1 MLLSAP
7 HNNYSWGTF
16 SPDSKSSMAPSS
28 LSSHRPRLSLHDNR
42 DILWEVVVPG
52 HGGRVP
58 VPAHLCHVH
67 GSVLRVQPM
76 HCAVSIAKDSAGS
89 LHVCENH
96 SPSLQPSPSP
106 VQLSVAEVEVP
117 SIPGLTDTTAVA
129 AASLSSSKEQQLAT
143 TSLDHGD
150 DAAALGDVDVIYDMS
165 SSSHSSSHGASVP
178 GVSVSGV
185 EYEATSSSRSPTLP
199 SNPSLELRN
208 ALKHRLARRQIFPVP
223 WGYAGSANDVE
234 QLTYSQ
240 WLSFAPASQA
250 AMGVMCHDM
259 QHYNLDVVCK
269 GPPPS
274 CRSSNGGV
282 TGGTSGGAGARIDSG
297 ALSAPEACMSRVL
310 TLVPPVRI
318 ENLLACDVEVLVV
331 PCRQES
337 IAVAQ
342 TLATMLNNGGTPS
355 SFVQS
360 HPGAQLMVLQTGES
374 KSLVTVHATEPLAIC
389 TRLLTPHTGSE
400 LWSSLVIVSGC
411 KSSVAKPRGDGGPGR
426 DSKAS
431 QQLNV
436 PFPNGA
442 TLAVQLEVSET
453 ASGARVCSL
462 YVPYWVVS
470 SSCLNVQY
478 QHDTSFTRLGNNN
491 TNTNSSSS
499 SSSSNPTAAV
509 FGLTPSGQLA
519 ELDANGR
526 DGLAADQ
533 PYSPQPSLPPAKSGG
548 RMLLFD
554 MFTGRSPS
562 ISAVHPN
569 RLLRPGSNGKEI
581 HPKARGVGRAR
592 GIGGIV
598 LGPEVAVRGLADMLG
613 PSGSTAVF
621 GQLQYQWSLRASLR
635 QLTQPSIL
643 SSMRSSDGNRG
654 SLMYRLP
661 TRGSLP
667 RINATNQFQRG
678 NNDRGP
684 IDGQGLVHDDAS
696 ITVPYFR
703 VMQCGH
709 TNEETDS
716 ASLRLRLRAAGTLWS
731 TPFSPDAV
739 GAVANAEVKSVPGYV
754 ETVED
759 VSSFHVMGPPRSGS
773 QVFSFGVLT
782 VAADPPFQRT
792 KLVIVVDRFMLVNC
806 VQQAIEIRQAGTDD
820 IVCVGTDA
828 ETPMWWRPGA
838 QLLQMRLAVKGWC
851 WSGRFS
857 PRKEGEI
864 ILRLRNEHDDTVC
877 FVAVRIVAEGPRL
890 CVVFRAGDNLIA
902 PYRIE
907 NHTLETFRL
916 RQCTTTPSDR
926 SSSSIFS
933 MLGLGVGSGSGGSN
947 SDPRNGTGVRVST
960 STGSLAGGPSSGVT
974 PSVSGSLMVHG
985 STSGAASSSSGSSS
999 QFTLILPYHA
1009 AHYAWDDPL
1018 ALKVFALEI
1027 SRRGD
1032 TRRQSTGQ
1040 SGGGFL
1046 GGDWRSMG
1054 RFSFDHLRTLQ
1065 PLKVGILI
1073 CCLTTNILVDYPSMS
1088 YIVRCV
1094 LFTSFKPIQY

>member
-1 MLLSAP
+1 
-7 HNNYSWGTF
+7 
-16 SPDSKSSMAPSS
+16 MAPS
-28 LSSHRPRLSLHDNR
+28 SSHRPRNGLNDNR
-42 DILWEVVVPG
+42 DTLWEVIVPG
-52 HGGRVP
+52 NGGRVP

-76 HCAVSIAKDSAGS
+76 ECAASIDSVSVGSLNACDNNSSSSTQPHMQLSIA
-89 LHVCENH
+89 EI
-96 SPSLQPSPSP
+96 
-106 VQLSVAEVEVP
+106 EVP
-117 SIPGLTDTTAVA
+117 LIPGLTD
-129 AASLSSSKEQQLAT
+129 AASSASLPSKEHQLA
-143 TSLDHGD
+143 SDSVASMDHG

-165 SSSHSSSHGASVP
+165 SSSHSSSGGGGP
-178 GVSVSGV
+178 GVSLVD
-185 EYEATSSSRSPTLP
+185 YDPTSSSRSPTLSSSP
-199 SNPSLELRN
+199 LLEIRN
-208 ALKHRLARRQIFPVP
+208 AVKHRVVRRPIGPAA
-223 WGYAGSANDVE
+223 WGYAGNANDVE
-234 QLTYSQ
+234 ELTYSQ
-240 WLSFAPASQA
+240 WLSFAPVSNATHSPWSSRGGYA
-250 AMGVMCHDM
+250 TGKLSHDM

-274 CRSSNGGV
+274 CRGSGSSSGGV
-282 TGGTSGGAGARIDSG
+282 AAGTSGGAGARIDSG

-331 PCRQES
+331 PCSQES
-337 IAVAQ
+337 TAIAQ
-342 TLATMLNNGGTPS
+342 TLAATLLNGGTPS
-355 SFVQS
+355 GFAQS
-360 HPGAQLMVLQTGES
+360 HTGAQLMMLRTGES
-374 KSLVTVHATEPLAIC
+374 KSLVSAHATEQLAIC

-400 LWSSLVIVSGC
+400 LWSSLALVSGC
-411 KSSVAKPRGDGGPGR
+411 KSSVSRSRGDGGQGR

-431 QQLNV
+431 QQLDV

-442 TLAVQLEVSET
+442 TLAVQLEVSES

-462 YVPYWVVS
+462 FVPYWVVS

-478 QHDTSFTRLGNNN
+478 QHDEAFSHRGNS
-491 TNTNSSSS
+491 TPNSSSS
-499 SSSSNPTAAV
+499 SSSSSTTAAA
-509 FGLTPSGQLA
+509 FGLTPSGLLA
-519 ELDANGR
+519 EHCVNGN

-533 PYSPQPSLPPAKSGG
+533 SYSPVPPLPAKSGG
-548 RMLLFD
+548 RLSSLFD
-554 MFTGRSPS
+554 LFAGRSPS
-562 ISAVHPN
+562 VSVLHPAK
-569 RLLRPGSNGKEI
+569 LPHAGSREVGAR
-581 HPKARGVGRAR
+581 PKARGVGRAR

-613 PSGSTAVF
+613 PGGSSAVF
-621 GQLQYQWSLRASLR
+621 GQLQYQWSLRALQQR
-635 QLTQPSIL
+635 QPMQPSIL
-643 SSMRSSDGNRG
+643 SSSARSIGLVGRG
-654 SLMYRLP
+654 GGLMYRLP
-661 TRGSLP
+661 TRAPLP
-667 RINATNQFQRG
+667 RISGNQFHRKDNG
-678 NNDRGP
+678 HRP
-684 IDGQGLVHDDAS
+684 VDGQGLAHDDAS
-696 ITVPYFR
+696 TAVPYFR

-709 TNEETDS
+709 TSAETDG

-759 VSSFHVMGPPRSGS
+759 VSSFHVLGPPRSGL

-806 VQQAIEIRQAGTDD
+806 VHQAIEIRQAGTDD
-820 IVCVGTDA
+820 VVCVGTDA

-864 ILRLRNEHDDTVC
+864 IMRLRNEHDDTVC
-877 FVAVRIVAEGPRL
+877 FVAVRVVAQGPRL

-926 SSSSIFS
+926 SSSS
-933 MLGLGVGSGSGGSN
+933 MLSVLGFGVGGGSGSVGSSSDLRGGS
-947 SDPRNGTGVRVST
+947 GVRVSN
-960 STGSLAGGPSSGVT
+960 STGSLGGGAPSGATPGTTSSMMVHVSSSGA
-974 PSVSGSLMVHG
+974 G
-985 STSGAASSSSGSSS
+985 SSSGSSS

-1009 AHYAWDDPL
+1009 AHYAWEDPL
-1018 ALKVFALEI
+1018 ALKVFSLEI

-1040 SGGGFL
+1040 SGAGFL

-1065 PLKVGILI
+1065 PLKVSIVYSLPRRPDP
-1073 CCLTTNILVDYPSMS
+1073 CLL
-1088 YIVRCV
+1088 
-1094 LFTSFKPIQY
+1094 TSNVHSLTRPLLPY